1 MLDSKL
7 LQKAFMPG
15 TAAPLFVFDVC
26 IMRQIMFPLPKPQA
40 LAQKIWQ
47 NFPEKNRGLTTET
60 HRLWGGSLIPGV
72 HEVLL
77 HPAALSWHKSTA
89 EKDWEIWKITLS
101 V

>member
-7 LQKAFMPG
+7 LQNAFMPG

-47 NFPEKNRGLTTET
+47 NSPEKKKR
-60 HRLWGGSLIPGV
+60 
-72 HEVLL
+72 
-77 HPAALSWHKSTA
+77 
-89 EKDWEIWKITLS
+89 
-101 V
+101 